1 MYVPGSLLYQCKYCP
16 KCISTKSKVTFNLLI
31 HVKRQHADALAALS
45 KMITMLLLNFLKVFI
60 KYLKSYEYIFVFI
73 KKVFIYQI
81 LKKYLNGCICIFAN
95 TYLYSLTSI

>member
-1 MYVPGSLLYQCKYCP
+1 
-16 KCISTKSKVTFNLLI
+16 
-31 HVKRQHADALAALS
+31 
-45 KMITMLLLNFLKVFI
+45 MLLLQFLKVFKLFE